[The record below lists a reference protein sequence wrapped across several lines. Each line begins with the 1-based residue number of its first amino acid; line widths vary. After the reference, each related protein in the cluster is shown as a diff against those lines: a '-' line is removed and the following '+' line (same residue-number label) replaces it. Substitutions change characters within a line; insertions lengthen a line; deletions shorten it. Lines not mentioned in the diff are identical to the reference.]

1 MAWGEF
7 AMRPKLSIICA
18 LLLLA
23 GCAEHRL
30 VVQRPNP
37 GSPPTEVESAAI
49 GWGASQKR
57 SVANCESNIIDEVR
71 VKQNFGQSLLT
82 VLTLGFYMPT
92 TIEYVCGNVP
102 SEVGST
108 DN

>member
-1 MAWGEF
+1 
-7 AMRPKLSIICA
+7 MRPKLSIICA
-18 LLLLA
+18 LFLLA

-37 GSPPTEVESAAI
+37 GPPPTEIESAAI

-57 SVANCESNIIDEVR
+57 TVANCESNIIDEVR

>member
-1 MAWGEF
+1 
-7 AMRPKLSIICA
+7 MRPLILASCF
-18 LLLLA
+18 LLLA

-37 GSPPTEVESAAI
+37 GPPPTTVESAAV

-57 SVANCESNIIDEVR
+57 NVANCESNIIDEVR
-71 VKQNFGQSLLT
+71 VKQNFGQSLIS

-108 DN
+108 DE